1 MDFSLS
7 DEVRMIRD
15 AVRQFVDKELLPL
28 EREYGFEEYRLPKE
42 KRAELTQ
49 KVKDAGLWGLY
60 VPHEYGGPVDIGHV
74 GRVAVQEEI
83 FATLVGHSAFGRPI
97 IEGLYLC
104 NEEQKERYLDP
115 TITREK
121 LAEVAITEPGAGSD
135 PSMMTTSAEERDGR
149 YVINGRKTL
158 ISGAEECDFVL
169 LFARLKGTEGR
180 DGVTGFLV
188 DADTPGFTVEG
199 PIPVIGMPTGA
210 WTESPYEI
218 SFQDVEVPASNVLG
232 EPGQGWTILQG
243 SLGGIRLAFGARSVA
258 LSLKCLTLAR
268 DYAVGRVTFGRP
280 ISERQAVQWML
291 ADSAIAIESL
301 RWINYHAAWKLD
313 NGQDARSEISMLK
326 IAASETVELVAD
338 RAIQIHG
345 GIGLSKDLP
354 FEHIYRAAR
363 ADRIVDGANEIHR
376 FLLARSI
383 VKGFWLPGY

>member
-28 EREYGFEEYRLPKE
+28 EREYGFEEYNLPKE
-42 KRAELTQ
+42 KRAELTR

-280 ISERQAVQWML
+280 ISVRQAVQWML